1 MSAEPGA
8 PPQAPESASRWSR
21 IEGLSGRAWAA
32 LKDYVVRVH
41 EKSDEDNIFLMASA
55 LTFSALVAA
64 VPFLLIIVGLIS
76 LTLEA
81 AADAAGIEPVE
92 QLRRYLNVI
101 VPVLREAGLEAPEQQ
116 NLPEEVFQRVIERG
130 QTIGLISFVAFV
142 WFSTR
147 LFGALRTVLRE
158 IFDLR
163 QARGVVQGKL
173 FDAEM
178 VLVSSVLMILNIGIT
193 IAFEIARRAG
203 FQFLGLSARQIGLL
217 EDLSARLTAL
227 VFIFLLFLLIYKYL
241 PARRVPWRV
250 AVTAAVFTA
259 LCWELL
265 KLGFAFY
272 LTNIANYRSVYGGI
286 ATLVVVVI
294 WLYYLSIA
302 FVLGAEVAQVRELRR
317 ARRRQIEVLE

>member
-1 MSAEPGA
+1 MGSEVGTGA
-8 PPQAPESASRWSR
+8 PASETGGWRSR
-21 IEGLSGRAWAA
+21 IRQISSRSWAA
-32 LKDYVVRVH
+32 LKDYIVRVY

-55 LTFSALVAA
+55 LTFSAAVAA

-101 VPVLREAGLEAPEQQ
+101 VPVLRDAGMDAPDQQ
-116 NLPEEVFQRVIERG
+116 NLPAEVLERVIERG

-147 LFGALRTVLRE
+147 LFGALQTVLRE

-163 QARGVVQGKL
+163 QTRGVVAGKL

-203 FQFLGLSARQIGLL
+203 FQFLGLSAEQVGLL

-241 PARRVPWRV
+241 PPRRMPWRV
-250 AVTAAVFTA
+250 AVTAALFTA
-259 LCWELL
+259 FCWELL

-272 LTNIANYRSVYGGI
+272 LTNVANYRSIYGGI